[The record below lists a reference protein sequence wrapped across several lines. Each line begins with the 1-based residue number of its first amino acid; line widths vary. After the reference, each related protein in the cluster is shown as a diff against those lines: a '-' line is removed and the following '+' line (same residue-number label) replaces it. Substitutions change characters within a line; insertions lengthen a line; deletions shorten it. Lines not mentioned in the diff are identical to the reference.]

1 MVVHIYKD
9 DKRADQTHGRFHEA
23 EEALAKK
30 KKKTTTLNCLK
41 ESFRSAAISF
51 FFVCGDCLMLRGL
64 LTEVVIV
71 CVYWRLAL

>member
-1 MVVHIYKD
+1 MVVHIYKN

-30 KKKTTTLNCLK
+30 KTTTLNCLK

-51 FFVCGDCLMLRGL
+51 FVCGDCLMLKGCL
-64 LTEVVIV
+64 QKL
-71 CVYWRLAL
+71 